1 MEFKIVKARELNIKE
16 ALEFFV
22 KVFLIFESIWEYKNK
37 SDRTIVG
44 DRTFL
49 KTYTKIATL

>member
-1 MEFKIVKARELNIKE
+1 VEFKIVKARELNIKE